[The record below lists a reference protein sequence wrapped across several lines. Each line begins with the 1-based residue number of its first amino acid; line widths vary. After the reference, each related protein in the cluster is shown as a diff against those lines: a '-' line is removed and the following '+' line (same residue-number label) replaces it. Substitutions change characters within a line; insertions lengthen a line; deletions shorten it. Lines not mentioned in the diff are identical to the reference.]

1 VVSKPLSDMVTIG
14 QLKTMPAPEIS
25 SDNVTVALND
35 TKAIGGE
42 DDNSQIVESSSMLES
57 VDHPTT
63 DDVDINNYNATSASN
78 RGGSSFGW

>member
-1 VVSKPLSDMVTIG
+1 MVTIG

-25 SDNVTVALND
+25 GDDGTAAMND

-57 VDHPTT
+57 MGHSTNDA
-63 DDVDINNYNATSASN
+63 VDINNYNATSKGN
-78 RGGSSFGW
+78 RRGSSFGW

>member
-1 VVSKPLSDMVTIG
+1 MVTIG

-42 DDNSQIVESSSMLES
+42 DDNSQIVENSSNLES
-57 VDHPTT
+57 VDHPAT
-63 DDVDINNYNATSASN
+63 DTVDIDNYNATSRGN
-78 RGGSSFGW
+78 RRGSSFGW